1 VEGEVALL
9 KKNKKG
15 EIEID
20 QILLAVLAVVI
31 LVIIIIIIFRYKDK
45 LGDLFKGIINVFRF
59 GGG

>member
-1 VEGEVALL
+1 MALL
-9 KKNKKG
+9 RKNKKG

-20 QILLAVLAVVI
+20 QILLAVLALVI

-45 LGDLFKGIINVFRF
+45 LGDLFKGIVNILKF